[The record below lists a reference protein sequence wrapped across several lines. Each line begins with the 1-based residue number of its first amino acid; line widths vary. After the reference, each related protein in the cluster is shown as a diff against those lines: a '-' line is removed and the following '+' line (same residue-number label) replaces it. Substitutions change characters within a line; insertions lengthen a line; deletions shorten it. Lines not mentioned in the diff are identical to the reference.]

1 MIYQEYW
8 GKEGLWFLSQVSG
21 PTGSSLKGRG
31 SAHLLEKRKNARR
44 WRATST
50 CGRYAADA
58 LHLLNTF
65 LLHTSGRY
73 GAECRASP
81 ATQGTRGSSEWCDTP
96 VCVHPVTVTHT
107 PPPPHPL
114 CLCPWG
120 LFPSTGLDVCG
131 RHRSHEGKLA
141 AVRELGPLQWRAEP
155 VPSGDQQG
163 HLLQSFTG
171 KSQIFWNRNRWVL
184 GIAPYFLCSAL
195 TRVYGILCG
204 CPNVMF
210 AVLYPI

>member
-73 GAECRASP
+73 SAECRVSP
-81 ATQGTRGSSEWCDTP
+81 ATQGTRGSNEWCDTP
-96 VCVHPVTVTHT
+96 VCVHPVT
-107 PPPPHPL
+107 PPPPSPSLLVSLRFISQHGAGCVWTPQI
-114 CLCPWG
+114 PWRETG
-120 LFPSTGLDVCG
+120 CGTWTGPTPVTSRTCSLWRSTGPFIT
-131 RHRSHEGKLA
+131 K
-141 AVRELGPLQWRAEP
+141 
-155 VPSGDQQG
+155 
-163 HLLQSFTG
+163 F
-171 KSQIFWNRNRWVL
+171 
-184 GIAPYFLCSAL
+184 
-195 TRVYGILCG
+195 YG
-204 CPNVMF
+204 
-210 AVLYPI
+210 